1 MSIHTSMKTKIAR
14 RYGFVHMYV
23 YTNIYIYIACMSVYI
38 YTFIHT
44 CLHMHVYIYADVVM
58 LPCRI
63 LLVASGILVLTVV
76 ASSTSY
82 ILAVML
88 SSFKFFPGIP
98 IVLFFK
104 ISLYI
109 VSSVWFSS
117 SWREQYTVHG
127 FLRRRRPRHGR
138 EMSCSHSGGSSIDRE
153 WHSSSVCNYRDI
165 ENV

>member
-1 MSIHTSMKTKIAR
+1 MKTKIAR

-23 YTNIYIYIACMSVYI
+23 YTNIYIYIYIACMSVYI